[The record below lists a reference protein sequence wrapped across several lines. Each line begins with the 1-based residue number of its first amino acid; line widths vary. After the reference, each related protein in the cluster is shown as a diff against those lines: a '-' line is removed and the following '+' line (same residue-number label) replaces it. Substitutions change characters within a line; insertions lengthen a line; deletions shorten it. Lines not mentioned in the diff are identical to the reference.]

1 LARRYD
7 PEMVILGLFVLMVL
21 APAHLYKDRVGQNP
35 IIFVCIL
42 DLTYPQTVV
51 VHIIYITS

>member
-1 LARRYD
+1 MARRYD

-21 APAHLYKDRVGQNP
+21 APAHLYKDWVGQNS